1 MGDII
6 VHGINDLKHANGA
19 TDQVNISV
27 FVWAED
33 VALSI
38 PTSAEPG
45 SLSPQAGDEYGDGA
59 VSRPMGIL
67 ARTAGMLTSVPGIG
81 AYAKA
86 AQMGASAMANVAQLF
101 GYARPNDI
109 SDIKPLRPAYMGN
122 MANTMIPDSAT
133 KLTLDPKQELTVDPK
148 TMGLGSDDE
157 MTVKSIAMR
166 ESYYVKFNWPTA
178 AATEDLLWTSRVTPV
193 VWDELSINGQTEY
206 HFPATCFAT
215 LPFAKWRGTMKFRF
229 QIVASAYHKG
239 RLKIVYDPYLQVT
252 NEYNTNF
259 THIVDLAKQRDFSVD
274 IGWGQPQSFCKTDS
288 PVDSPLPY
296 STSGPFGTPSTA
308 NNDFNG
314 YISVYVVNELTT
326 PNSDVNNDIEVN
338 VYVAMC
344 DDFEVVEPTSLLTA
358 SLSVFPD
365 AEAAAAQAAAPLE
378 QQMGTESR
386 QGEDLTQPDGD
397 RNLDEDK
404 PQSIPVQE
412 TLAPKLSPTDYTMD
426 VFYGDPITSFR
437 QVLKRYNFYG
447 TYGPDSA
454 GSQIVNVTQNN
465 FPLYRG
471 YAADGF
477 YNAVSPTDP
486 TPYNYFTNTLLN
498 YITPAFGARRGGIR
512 WKINGQ
518 DTSRRNLEIVVRRLP
533 SGTGTQAITRS
544 PYEQLNG
551 FSQNQRANMS
561 TQAMTAGL
569 DGLHASASQQNP
581 VLEYEVP
588 FYDTF
593 RFYPAKRIEEFET
606 TPDNLYALHEI
617 QYMVQS
623 IGSAITNITT
633 YVSTGEDFM
642 LAFYLGPPV
651 YYSYANPSPS
661 SIDPT

>member
-1 MGDII
+1 
-6 VHGINDLKHANGA
+6 
-19 TDQVNISV
+19 
-27 FVWAED
+27 
-33 VALSI
+33 
-38 PTSAEPG
+38 
-45 SLSPQAGDEYGDGA
+45 
-59 VSRPMGIL
+59 
-67 ARTAGMLTSVPGIG
+67 
-81 AYAKA
+81 
-86 AQMGASAMANVAQLF
+86 MGASAMANVAQLF

-365 AEAAAAQAAAPLE
+365 A
-378 QQMGTESR
+378 
-386 QGEDLTQPDGD
+386 
-397 RNLDEDK
+397 
-404 PQSIPVQE
+404 
-412 TLAPKLSPTDYTMD
+412 
-426 VFYGDPITSFR
+426 
-437 QVLKRYNFYG
+437 
-447 TYGPDSA
+447 
-454 GSQIVNVTQNN
+454 
-465 FPLYRG
+465 
-471 YAADGF
+471 
-477 YNAVSPTDP
+477 
-486 TPYNYFTNTLLN
+486 
-498 YITPAFGARRGGIR
+498 
-512 WKINGQ
+512 
-518 DTSRRNLEIVVRRLP
+518 
-533 SGTGTQAITRS
+533 
-544 PYEQLNG
+544 
-551 FSQNQRANMS
+551 
-561 TQAMTAGL
+561 
-569 DGLHASASQQNP
+569 
-581 VLEYEVP
+581 
-588 FYDTF
+588 
-593 RFYPAKRIEEFET
+593 
-606 TPDNLYALHEI
+606 
-617 QYMVQS
+617 
-623 IGSAITNITT
+623 
-633 YVSTGEDFM
+633 
-642 LAFYLGPPV
+642 
-651 YYSYANPSPS
+651 
-661 SIDPT
+661 